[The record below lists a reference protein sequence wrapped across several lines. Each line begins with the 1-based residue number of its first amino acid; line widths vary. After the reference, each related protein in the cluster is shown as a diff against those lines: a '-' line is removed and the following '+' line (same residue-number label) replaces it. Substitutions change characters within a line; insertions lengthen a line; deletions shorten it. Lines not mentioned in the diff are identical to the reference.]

1 MNVRSAAAL
10 AVALATIGG
19 AAQAAPV
26 KKVCNNVVDPKGD
39 TFVARPQDAQAAY
52 GPQED
57 ALDIVS
63 ADIASDAKVVT
74 AAIRVVSMG
83 AAQTSPYGKGYAFDF
98 MIPSSP
104 MVITLRAILPGGGV
118 APTFEAS
125 YKDPEVPNSPSTFLG
140 VATGVVDEKK
150 KEVRISAPVS
160 LFSSLG
166 EIKKGTLLSP
176 PEDSSASVGRAVP
189 VTPGIA
195 GQATP
200 TRFAFADV
208 ALEAK
213 PYKVGTPSCVTPGK

>member
-26 KKVCNNVVDPKGD
+26 KKVCNNVKDGMGD
-39 TFVARPQDAQAAY
+39 TFAARTQDAEGVY

-63 ADIASDAKVVT
+63 ADIASDGKFVT
-74 AAIRVVSMG
+74 AAIRMVSMG
-83 AAQTSPYGKGYAFDF
+83 TAQTSPYGKGYAFDF
-98 MIPSSP
+98 MLPSSP
-104 MVITLRAILPGGGV
+104 NVITLRAIVPNSG
-118 APTFEAS
+118 APIFEAS

-140 VATGVVDEKK
+140 SAIGVVDDKK

-160 LFSSLG
+160 LFASLG
-166 EIKKGTLLSP
+166 EIKKGTILAP
-176 PEDSSASVGRAVP
+176 PEDSSASAGRAVP
-189 VTPGIA
+189 VVPGVA
-195 GQATP
+195 GAPTP
-200 TRFAFADV
+200 TRFTFADV
-208 ALEAK
+208 ALDAK